1 MYTDPSLIALER
13 ALDQLAPLK
22 PNNAVVT
29 ETYFKENILPIIANY
44 TPDMET
50 SAWIKTTG
58 TYDRGI
64 DVYEDNTENLLFSV
78 PPMFTGFEV
87 QSPTSNENSISKI
100 VEDYK
105 EMINRMPAIAD
116 NMLRNKLQGRV
127 LARELSIE
135 QVAALEKI
143 RDRYKIKLQGIA
155 ESTSTK
161 MDYDSDEL

>member
-1 MYTDPSLIALER
+1 
-13 ALDQLAPLK
+13 
-22 PNNAVVT
+22 
-29 ETYFKENILPIIANY
+29 
-44 TPDMET
+44 
-50 SAWIKTTG
+50 
-58 TYDRGI
+58 
-64 DVYEDNTENLLFSV
+64 
-78 PPMFTGFEV
+78 MFTGFEV

-135 QVAALEKI
+135 QVAALESI
-143 RDRYKIKLQGIA
+143 RDRYNIKLQGIA